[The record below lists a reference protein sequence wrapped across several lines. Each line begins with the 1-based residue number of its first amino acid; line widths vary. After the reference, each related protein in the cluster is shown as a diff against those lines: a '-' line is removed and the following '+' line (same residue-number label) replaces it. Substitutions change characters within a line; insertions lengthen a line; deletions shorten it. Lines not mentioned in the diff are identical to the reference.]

1 LLRSAR
7 KQIGLCVPGLLRAN
21 FDAMALK
28 AFGLLRQG
36 LIGLKKRK
44 MGPERPVSPELSRKS
59 LFFRREKAI
68 DPEGL
73 TARKQEWDRGL
84 WPDVFLRALRAS
96 QGKICHFE
104 SSGAGN
110 ACKKGWTW
118 QVGLNACL
126 SERIVVGIRGSA
138 SQATHSDASGVVS
151 VTSQIGAAERSGY
164 KRKAL
169 PCLHPFISPKNSHL
183 QG

>member
-59 LFFRREKAI
+59 LFFAAKKRSIQRALQRENKSGI
-68 DPEGL
+68 GGCGL
-73 TARKQEWDRGL
+73 TSSFALYGL
-84 WPDVFLRALRAS
+84 LRAKFVISNHLAPGMPVKRAGR
-96 QGKICHFE
+96 GK
-104 SSGAGN
+104 
-110 ACKKGWTW
+110 
-118 QVGLNACL
+118 L
-126 SERIVVGIRGSA
+126 GSMHA
-138 SQATHSDASGVVS
+138 
-151 VTSQIGAAERSGY
+151 
-164 KRKAL
+164 
-169 PCLHPFISPKNSHL
+169 
-183 QG
+183 

>member
-1 LLRSAR
+1 
-7 KQIGLCVPGLLRAN
+7 
-21 FDAMALK
+21 MALK

-110 ACKKGWTW
+110 ACKKGLDVASWA
-118 QVGLNACL
+118 QCMP
-126 SERIVVGIRGSA
+126 ERENCGWNTR
-138 SQATHSDASGVVS
+138 
-151 VTSQIGAAERSGY
+151 IGFPS
-164 KRKAL
+164 
-169 PCLHPFISPKNSHL
+169 HP
-183 QG
+183 